1 MQHFG
6 DEGAGFS
13 IESDDSSKAVSVR
26 AWGFWGADVAK
37 AFGPAVRE
45 ACRNKPAGTLVRMDM
60 TGLKPMREEGQLSFG
75 SLLTGLPALGIAQ
88 LRIQTGSQLTKL
100 QLLRISAEHDKR
112 HFVLVE

>member
-13 IESDDSSKAVSVR
+13 IEVDVLSGAVGVR

-37 AFGPAVRE
+37 AFGPAVRD

-60 TGLKPMREEGQLSFG
+60 TALKPMREEGQVSFG
-75 SLLTGLPALGIAQ
+75 SLVSHLPDLGIAQ

-112 HFVLVE
+112 HFVQID